1 MILTK
6 MPSLDAYQGLQLD
19 DSDGLWSWL
28 LAHKTRHTAYAQAA
42 ALQGVNAQTYDFGA
56 TSMPDDTWF
65 QRHATSHYALQ
76 QFMAPD
82 QTVNLN
88 VLTQYTWDNDD
99 DFQTWM
105 QMHTLIHQRLDEG
118 FGIF

>member
-1 MILTK
+1 
-6 MPSLDAYQGLQLD
+6 MPSLDAYVGLQLND
-19 DSDGLWSWL
+19 EDSIWSWL
-28 LAHKTRHTAYAQAA
+28 LANKSRHAIYSQAA

-56 TSMPDDTWF
+56 TSMPNDDWH
-65 QRHATSHYALQ
+65 QRHANAHYALQ

-88 VLTQYTWDNDD
+88 VLTQYTWDNQS
-99 DFQTWM
+99 DFDTWM

-118 FGIF
+118 LLIF